1 MKNKERNRI
10 NREVKT
16 IMSKEIIIGSHVS
29 MSAPNM
35 LVGSVKEALSYNAN
49 TFMFYTGAPQ
59 NSARKPVEQLKVE
72 EARKLMAENNID
84 INNVVVHAP
93 YIINLANAK
102 DDGIYEMSKR
112 ILKDEINRTAY
123 IGCKY
128 IVLHPG
134 SHLGLGTELG
144 LSRIIDG
151 LNEVLNSDS
160 SNVVVLLETMAGKG
174 NEVGSNFEQI
184 AYIIENVE
192 RKEKI
197 GVCFDTCHT
206 HDSGYELVGGL
217 DKVIEEFDN
226 IIGLKYLKV
235 IHVNDSKN
243 IRGASKDRHENIGKG
258 YIGLDTLKSIVHY
271 PKFEDVIKI
280 LETPYIDGKA
290 PYKEEIA
297 LLRENN

>member
-1 MKNKERNRI
+1 
-10 NREVKT
+10 
-16 IMSKEIIIGSHVS
+16 MSKEIIIGSHVN
-29 MSAPNM
+29 MSAPKM
-35 LVGSVKEALSYNAN
+35 LLGSVEQALSYNAN

-72 EARKLMAENNID
+72 EARKLMEENNID
-84 INNVVVHAP
+84 IKKVVVHAP

-102 DDGIYEMSKR
+102 DDGIYELSKKV
-112 ILKDEINRTAY
+112 LSDEISRTAY

-134 SHLGLGTELG
+134 SHLGLGVEIG

-151 LNEVLNSDS
+151 LNEVFSKDESD
-160 SNVVVLLETMAGKG
+160 VVVLLETMAGKG
-174 NEVGSNFEQI
+174 NEVGASFEQI
-184 AYIIENVE
+184 AYIIENIE
-192 RKEKI
+192 RKDKI

-206 HDSGYELVGGL
+206 HDSGYDLINDL
-217 DKVIEEFDN
+217 DGVVDEFDS
-226 IIGLKYLKV
+226 IIGLDYLKV

-258 YIGLDTLKSIVHY
+258 YIGLETLKKIVHY
-271 PKFEDVIKI
+271 PRFENMIKI
-280 LETPYIDGKA
+280 LETPWIDDKA

-297 LLRENN
+297 ILRENN